1 MSGCGGTK
9 RDGSRCTATVQPPN
23 AYCWAHNPSNAEQR
37 KRAAAKGGR
46 GRVCGDVKALRLQ
59 LRQLTDWVISGEL
72 ETARGAVSAQLINTQ
87 IKLLEYERKVKE
99 QDELEGRLAE
109 LEQATGK
116 ENRWAT

>member
-1 MSGCGGTK
+1 
-9 RDGSRCTATVQPPN
+9 
-23 AYCWAHNPSNAEQR
+23 
-37 KRAAAKGGR
+37 
-46 GRVCGDVKALRLQ
+46 VCGDVKALRLQ